1 MEIHLDRRLVERRTF
16 PAIDVWKS
24 GTRKEEL
31 LLSDNEL
38 QKLWVLRKV
47 MQPMDEIE
55 VMELL
60 IEKMKATKN
69 NAAFLRSM
77 NNSA

>member
-1 MEIHLDRRLVERRTF
+1 M
-16 PAIDVWKS
+16 KS

-31 LLSDNEL
+31 LLNEDEL

-47 MQPMDEIE
+47 TQPMDEIE
-55 VMELL
+55 VMDLL
-60 IEKMKATKN
+60 IEKMHATKN